1 MNRSAWAKR
10 ARAFSI
16 GCLLFTSIFLL
27 SPTSVDAFSWSD
39 IPLIGGWFASPKASD
54 LSVTLKTKL
63 PGDESWQKTIQNV
76 GSGNEVQFKITLTNN
91 KNAVF
96 TDLLI
101 IAITEKNLTLRQE
114 SWNISRLGRNETQE
128 IEFTVITNS
137 TNIAVSDN
145 ICNLMVVN
153 LIYGN
158 ESVANDTVTVC
169 VAHDLDSFG
178 KVLGSGVFSGSSPST
193 GIFDVSKTVTV
204 PLITFIL
211 GLVAYT
217 TSLIIEKRFL

>member
-63 PGDESWQKTIQNV
+63 PEDMQWQEYIHNV
-76 GSGNEVQFKITLTNN
+76 GTGGKVEFKIIVTNN
-91 KNAVF
+91 DNAQF
-96 TDLLI
+96 TDLSVLI
-101 IAITEKNLTLRQE
+101 IPEENLSIEQDRWE
-114 SWNISRLGRNETQE
+114 IERLGRNDTHE
-128 IEFTVITNS
+128 ITLSAGTNDK
-137 TNIAVSDN
+137 NIAVSQN
-145 ICNLMVVN
+145 TCNLMVVN